1 MLRRLGL
8 YTLVLCSLLP
18 WALAADQITL
28 KNGDHLTGTVVKGDG
43 KTLVLH
49 TDSEGDLTIQ
59 FSAIQDIK
67 TDQQLHISMKG
78 GQTVVGPVTSNEG
91 KLEIATKTGTVAAA
105 PVDITLIRNDAE
117 QVAYEKTL
125 HPGWEHGW
133 TGGIN
138 LGFSVARGNS
148 ETENIA
154 LAFNAVHTTLND
166 KLTLGLNSINTQ
178 NQLATPSTVA
188 NLIDGS
194 LRYDHNINPK
204 IFVFGEGDFMSNA
217 LQYLDLRQLY
227 TGGLGW
233 HAINNPNTTLDILG
247 GVNYTHETYSNGAP
261 VTPPTIPPTFV
272 SYGMT
277 NRFVALMVGDNLSQK
292 LGKSTALT
300 EALTFLP
307 NLQNTGQYQ
316 FTFNLGTVTKIKS
329 WLGWQ
334 NQFTDIYASNPPVGT
349 KKNDI
354 LLTTGLNISF
364 TH

>member
-1 MLRRLGL
+1 VLRWLGL
-8 YTLVLCSLLP
+8 YTLTLFSLLP
-18 WALAADQITL
+18 HAMAADQITL

-49 TDSEGDLTIQ
+49 TDSEGDITIQ
-59 FSAIQDIK
+59 LSAIQDIK
-67 TDQQLHISMKG
+67 TEQELHISMKG
-78 GQTVVGPVTSNEG
+78 GKTIVGPVASNEG
-91 KLEIATKTGTVAAA
+91 KLDVATKTGTVEAA
-105 PVDITLIRNDAE
+105 PADITLIRNDAE
-117 QVAYEKTL
+117 QATYEKTL

-133 TGGIN
+133 SGGVN

-154 LAFNAVHTTLND
+154 LAFNAVHASLND
-166 KLTLGLNSINTQ
+166 KLTLALNSINTQ

-188 NLIDGS
+188 NLIDGT
-194 LRYDHNINPK
+194 LRYDHNLTPK
-204 IFVFGEGDFMSNA
+204 VFAFVEGDFMSNA

-227 TGGLGW
+227 TGGFGL
-233 HAINNPNTTLDILG
+233 HAINTPNTTLDVLG

-261 VTPPTIPPTFV
+261 VTPPTIPPTFI

-277 NRFVALMVGDNLSQK
+277 NRFVALTLGDNLTQK
-292 LGKSTALT
+292 LGKSTVLT
-300 EALTFLP
+300 EALSFYPDLRY
-307 NLQNTGQYQ
+307 TGEYQ

-334 NQFTDIYASNPPVGT
+334 NQFTDIYVSNPPVAT
-349 KKNDI
+349 KKNDV